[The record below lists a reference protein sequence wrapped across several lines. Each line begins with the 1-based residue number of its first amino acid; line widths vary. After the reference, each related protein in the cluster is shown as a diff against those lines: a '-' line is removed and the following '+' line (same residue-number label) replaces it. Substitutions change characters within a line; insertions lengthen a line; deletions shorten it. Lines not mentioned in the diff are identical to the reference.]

1 MDAEDDIVLHLVG
14 VPHVA
19 KPVEGVFPGKGY
31 VLIAMLLLCGSRRMS
46 RQTIAALLWDDAPE
60 EKALTNL
67 RQLLARINRFW
78 PLDEPLVEVE
88 GSNLMAGPGAARSD
102 LAQIMVRRKSQV
114 LAERVAVV
122 RLVKGDLL
130 DTIDSGGPDLSQWF
144 RSERERF
151 RRQVLGLA
159 GEVLMEMTQFA
170 RAKKSDIDEIGER
183 MLALEPEREESF
195 RALMEAYGRIG
206 DIEEANR
213 VFDDLKKTLRDEFG
227 IEPRPET
234 VATMRR
240 ILANAPRPRLQV
252 VAEAEVS
259 AAIEQAVQPPA
270 LRNLAGL
277 PRVSLFPPQPRPGE
291 TLHPLYRMLI
301 EDVANSL
308 SRHATFAVTAPHSSF
323 DVADTGDRERL
334 AALRSG
340 YLVTGFLVPGSEK
353 MALRLTRNPGD
364 EIIWAAEYRVEL
376 EDLVVAFRMI
386 SHRIAVTL
394 ASEIERDQL
403 DRLRADPKPLAYRHY
418 LEGHLLF
425 KNCDLPRLRRAR
437 VEFQKAAA
445 IDMDFAG
452 ARGAVSNALQLEWL
466 MLGANDPSLLMQ
478 ARHEAE
484 AAINIDAGN
493 SVGHWM
499 SAVIALH
506 QRDYDKAAEQFLEA
520 ETLNPN
526 SADLLESH
534 GDTLAHLGDP
544 DAGWQRFQRAIELN
558 PFPPDRYWWGGATIA
573 YFREDFDG
581 AIDMCGKMENDQS
594 VLRILAICHGNLGNR
609 EVARS
614 YGARLKDMYPGITA
628 ADVVNLTPDKKGNM
642 KEVIVR
648 GLRVA
653 GIS

>member
-1 MDAEDDIVLHLVG
+1 
-14 VPHVA
+14 
-19 KPVEGVFPGKGY
+19 
-31 VLIAMLLLCGSRRMS
+31 MS

-78 PLDEPLVEVE
+78 PLEEPLVEVE
-88 GSNLMAGPGAARSD
+88 GSNLMAGPGATRSD
-102 LAQIMVRRKSQV
+102 LAQIMARRKSQV

-130 DTIDSGGPDLSQWF
+130 DTIDSGGPELSQWF

-213 VFDDLKKTLRDEFG
+213 VFDDLKKILRDEFG
-227 IEPRPET
+227 TEPRPET

-259 AAIEQAVQPPA
+259 AAIEQTVQPPA

-340 YLVTGFLVPGSEK
+340 YLVTGFLVPGSQK

-484 AAINIDAGN
+484 AAIGIDAGN

-581 AIDMCGKMENDQS
+581 AIDMCSKMENDQS
-594 VLRILAICHGNLGNR
+594 VLRILAICHGNLGNK
-609 EVARS
+609 EVARN

-648 GLRVA
+648 GLKVA

>member
-1 MDAEDDIVLHLVG
+1 MDSNGNIVLHLVG

-19 KPVEGVFPGKGY
+19 KPMKGVFPAKGY
-31 VLIAMLLLCGSRRMS
+31 VLAAMLLLCGGRRMS

-78 PLDEPLVEVE
+78 PLDQPLIEAE
-88 GSNLMAGPGAARSD
+88 GSNLMVGPGGRYSD
-102 LAQIMVRRKSQV
+102 LAQIMTRRKSQV
-114 LAERVAVV
+114 LAERVAAV
-122 RLVKGDLL
+122 RLVRGDLL
-130 DTIDSGGPDLSQWF
+130 DTLDTGGPELSQWF

-195 RALMEAYGRIG
+195 RALIEAYGRIG
-206 DIEEANR
+206 DIEEAGR
-213 VFDDLKKTLRDEFG
+213 VFDDLKKMLREEFG

-234 VATMRR
+234 AATMRR

-252 VAEAEVS
+252 VSETEVS
-259 AAIEQAVQPPA
+259 AVRDQAARPPA

-323 DVADTGDRERL
+323 DVADSGDRERL

-340 YLVTGFLVPGSEK
+340 YLVTGFLVPGSQK

-364 EIIWAAEYRVEL
+364 EIIWATEYQVEL
-376 EDLVVAFRMI
+376 ENLAVAFRMI
-386 SHRIAVTL
+386 SHRIAATL

-403 DRLRADPKPLAYRHY
+403 ERLRADPKPLAYRHY

-445 IDMDFAG
+445 IDKDFAG

-484 AAINIDAGN
+484 AAISIDAGN

-506 QRDYDKAAEQFLEA
+506 QRDYEKAAEQFLEA

-544 DAGWQRFQRAIELN
+544 DAGWERFQRAVELN

-573 YFREDFDG
+573 YFREDFEG
-581 AIDMCGKMENDQS
+581 AIDMCGKMESDQS
-594 VLRILAICHGNLGNR
+594 VLRILAICHGNLGNK
-609 EVARS
+609 EAAKN

-628 ADVVNLTPDKKGNM
+628 ADVVKLTPDKKGNM
-642 KEVIVR
+642 KEIIVR

-653 GIS
+653 GIN